1 MKNLPIG
8 IQTLS
13 EIVRT
18 NCVYVDK
25 TRLIHRLVT
34 MGKAYFLSRPRRFGK
49 SLTVSVLRELFEGNK
64 TLFNGLWIE
73 NNWDWN
79 KINPV
84 IHISFSEWDY
94 HELGL
99 SAAISEAL
107 HSVAAEK
114 GIVLTKTTVK
124 SQFKELLKAVYDKAG
139 AVVLLIDEYDK
150 PIIQY
155 LEDNH
160 LKQAV
165 ANRKILKNFYSTVK
179 DADKLLRFVFITGI
193 SKFTKVSIFSDLNH
207 LDDISLDPNYATLT
221 GYTQEELEANFDDYL
236 AETRSQMNVSRE
248 ALLAQIKLWYNGYS
262 WDGNTSVYNP
272 FGTLNFLSKKVFGN
286 YWFSTGTP
294 TFLLEQMKRHGQFA
308 LNPLEVD
315 SSFFEKY
322 DLEDVDITLLLF
334 QTGYLTIKKV
344 DTWTGYRWL
353 DFPNKEVHDSLYS
366 FFVSELTRRS
376 QRPNS
381 GLTMRDLQYALETRN
396 LPRVK
401 VIINAYLSE
410 MPESVFRHSSEG
422 LYHGLVHII
431 FTYLGTFIQ
440 SEVHSAHGQADAV
453 VQTDTDVYVFEFK
466 MNESADA
473 ALAQIHQKG
482 YADKYRASDKTI
494 TAIGINFDENSRKIA
509 DWKTELL

>member
-1 MKNLPIG
+1 MRNLPIG
-8 IQTLS
+8 IQNLS

-18 NCVYVDK
+18 NSVYVDK
-25 TRLIHRLVT
+25 TQLIHRLVT
-34 MGKAYFLSRPRRFGK
+34 TGKTCFLSRPRRFGK
-49 SLTVSVLRELFEGNK
+49 SLTVSVLRELFTGNK
-64 TLFNGLWIE
+64 ALFNGLWVE

-79 KINPV
+79 EISPV

-124 SQFKELLKAVYDKAG
+124 SQFKELIKAVYDQAG
-139 AVVLLIDEYDK
+139 RVVLLIDEYDK

-155 LEDNH
+155 LEDNQ
-160 LKQAV
+160 LKRAI

-179 DADKLLRFVFITGI
+179 DTDALLRFVFITGI

-207 LDDISLDPNYATLT
+207 LDDISLDPTYATLT
-221 GYTQEELEANFDDYL
+221 GYTQEELEANFGDYL
-236 AETRSQMNVSRE
+236 EDTQTKMNVSRE
-248 ALLAQIKLWYNGYS
+248 ALIDQIKLWYNGYS
-262 WDGNTSVYNP
+262 WDGKTSVYNP
-272 FGTLNFLSKKVFGN
+272 FGTLNFLRKQVFRN

-294 TFLLEQMKRHGQFA
+294 TFLLEQMKRHGQFSF
-308 LNPLEVD
+308 NPTEVD

-322 DLEDVDITLLLF
+322 DLEDVDVTLLLF

-344 DTWTGYRWL
+344 DTWTGHTLL

-366 FFVSELTRRS
+366 FFVTELTRRS
-376 QRPNS
+376 QRVSS

-410 MPESVFRHSSEG
+410 LPESVFRHSAEG

-453 VQTDTDVYVFEFK
+453 VQTDTDVYIFEFK

-482 YADKYRASDKTI
+482 YADKYRASDKTM
-494 TAIGINFDENSRKIA
+494 TAIGINFNEADRKIEE
-509 DWKTELL
+509 WKTELL